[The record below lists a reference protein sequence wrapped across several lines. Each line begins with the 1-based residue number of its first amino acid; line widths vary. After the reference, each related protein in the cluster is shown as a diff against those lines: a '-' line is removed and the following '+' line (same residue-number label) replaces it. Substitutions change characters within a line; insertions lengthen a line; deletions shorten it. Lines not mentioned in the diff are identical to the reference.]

1 MSTAKSKPA
10 KSASTS
16 LPKVTPADAERF
28 DLEQDAKALHE
39 AVSDLVRVYQFRD
52 RDKICCYDVSVTQ
65 CYAME
70 TLSRHGPLQ
79 MGELATSLYLDKSTT
94 SRVVDALERKKYVE
108 RIPSATDRRALA
120 LRITPSGK
128 KLIDQIHTALIE
140 QQKALVR
147 DLDPQLRA
155 TVTDVIQRLAKAA
168 EARFISGTSCGPPS
182 SACCPT
188 GKPSCG

>member
-1 MSTAKSKPA
+1 MSTTKSKITQSSSPA
-10 KSASTS
+10 
-16 LPKVTPADAERF
+16 VTPADANRF

-70 TLSRHGPLQ
+70 TLVRQGPLQ
-79 MGELATSLYLDKSTT
+79 MNELATALYLDKSTT
-94 SRVVDALERKKYVE
+94 SRVIDALERKKYVE

-120 LRITPSGK
+120 LRITASGK
-128 KLIDQIHTALIE
+128 KLIEQIHVDLIE

-155 TVTDVIQRLAKAA
+155 TVTDVIQRLATAA
-168 EARFISGTSCGPPS
+168 EARFVSGTSCGPS
-182 SACCPT
+182 SPDCCPPRKT
-188 GKPSCG
+188 SCG